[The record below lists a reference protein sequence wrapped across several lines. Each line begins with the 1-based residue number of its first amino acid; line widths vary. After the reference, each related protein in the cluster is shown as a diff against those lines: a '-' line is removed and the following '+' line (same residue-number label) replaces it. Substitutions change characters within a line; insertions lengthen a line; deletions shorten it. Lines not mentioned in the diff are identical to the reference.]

1 MSDIL
6 RVLLS
11 FFHLLCEICTG
22 LDGFIRLTDK
32 STAADFVSTIIV
44 VFQLPQSCGFLGDL
58 LFQALTPS
66 KHRDNKR
73 YVALVKILFCAE
85 MLT

>member
-1 MSDIL
+1 MSDTL

-11 FFHLLCEICTG
+11 FFHLLCEISTG
-22 LDGFIRLTDK
+22 PDGFIRLTDK
-32 STAADFVSTIIV
+32 STAADFVSTIID

-58 LFQALTPS
+58 LFQVLTQ
-66 KHRDNKR
+66 HRDNKR
-73 YVALVKILFCAE
+73 YVAFVKILFCAE